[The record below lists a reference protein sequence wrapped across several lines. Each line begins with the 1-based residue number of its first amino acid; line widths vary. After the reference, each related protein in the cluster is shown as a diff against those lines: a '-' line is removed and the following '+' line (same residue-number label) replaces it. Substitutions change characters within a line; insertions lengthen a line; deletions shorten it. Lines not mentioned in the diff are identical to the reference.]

1 MPTHASE
8 PIATVGCS
16 IRQANSNGAIAMND
30 TAIIEPTSIAT
41 TSQTEPGVVAGIS
54 SAEGSPDQALSI
66 RVSGDIGIGRMLL
79 MLGAGI
85 ALGYGAFRLWQGRGA
100 IF

>member
-1 MPTHASE
+1 
-8 PIATVGCS
+8 
-16 IRQANSNGAIAMND
+16 MNEH
-30 TAIIEPTSIAT
+30 TAIVEPTSIAT

-66 RVSGDIGIGRMLL
+66 RVAGDIGIGRMLL
-79 MLGAGI
+79 MLGASI
-85 ALGYGAFRLWQGRGA
+85 ALGYGAYRLWQARGS